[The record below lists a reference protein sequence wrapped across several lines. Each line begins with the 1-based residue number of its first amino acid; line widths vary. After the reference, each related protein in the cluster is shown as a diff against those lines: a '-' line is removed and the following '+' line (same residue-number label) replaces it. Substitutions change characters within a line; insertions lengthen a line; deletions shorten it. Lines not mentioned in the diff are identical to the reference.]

1 MKHFAL
7 ILIIF
12 GVLWLLL
19 GGYYFGLTHNPNRLA
34 FADYKESQKHE
45 QSKHKASTPTRLIIP
60 AVTIDLP
67 IVSAEIR
74 NSLWDTTNNGASYL
88 TSSPIPGE
96 KGNSIIY
103 GHNWASLFGPLM
115 YIKPGEK
122 VQIIY
127 ADGTRK
133 TFTIE
138 YTSTVSANEGSIL
151 NQTTD
156 KRITLYTCAGWFDSK
171 RFVVVA
177 ILDEHH

>member
-1 MKHFAL
+1 MKFFAQ

-12 GVLWLLL
+12 GILWLLL

-34 FADYKESQKHE
+34 FADYKEGQRQVKQVS
-45 QSKHKASTPTRLIIP
+45 HKASIPTRVIVP

-67 IVSAEIR
+67 IVSAEIK
-74 NSLWDTTNNGASYL
+74 NSLWETTNTGASYL
-88 TSSPIPGE
+88 TSSPLPGE

-115 YIKPGEK
+115 YVKPGET
-122 VQIIY
+122 VTIFY
-127 ADGTRK
+127 SDGTRK
-133 TFTIE
+133 NFIVE

-156 KRITLYTCAGWFDSK
+156 KRIT
-171 RFVVVA
+171 
-177 ILDEHH
+177 